1 MEMNVIILKICSPIK
16 QAIKGAL
23 TQNAATR
30 AHNQVSAFHIRR
42 KRRQYFFVKNAKFF
56 GENILRS

>member
-30 AHNQVSAFHIRR
+30 AHNQVSAFHKRR
-42 KRRQYFFVKNAKFF
+42 KKDSIFMSKTPNFSAKIF
-56 GENILRS
+56 